1 TGGTADRNRSHWS
14 TSKTPSYTK
23 SVSWQHHQHMAPKL
37 AGNIRSFTRNQM
49 VKIERQAIIEAWQE
63 WEAYQ

>member
-23 SVSWQHHQHMAPKL
+23 SVSWQHHRDCKDIKGEEEKKEGCVKHRE
-37 AGNIRSFTRNQM
+37 RSSEVHFL
-49 VKIERQAIIEAWQE
+49 
-63 WEAYQ
+63 Y